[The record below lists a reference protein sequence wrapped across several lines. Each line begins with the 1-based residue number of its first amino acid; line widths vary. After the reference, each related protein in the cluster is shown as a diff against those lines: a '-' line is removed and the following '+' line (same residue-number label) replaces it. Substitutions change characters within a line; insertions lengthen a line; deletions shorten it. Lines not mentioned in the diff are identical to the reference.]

1 LLRLLLASALLSSP
15 FLLAQQ
21 PDKASEKPPE
31 ITPGKTPAASRLQ
44 DENPVWATTFDEAV
58 QRAKALPRGRIFVEL
73 RDADCPECA
82 RMEKLIYPSASFR
95 AFMRDKVPVLLDRAG
110 PDGQRLSK
118 LFGIRRAPAWL
129 VVTPDL
135 LLAGRQEGASNQAA
149 WMESFFNSEKAWA
162 DFLRKLD
169 AEKKAPSDPAAAF
182 AVGEEAFRRVG
193 DAMAEERFRRVA
205 ADKKASPQIRE
216 KSLAYLAAI
225 ALEDHRFD
233 DAEKALKQLLAT
245 TKDPAL
251 LEQAELRL
259 ADVEIGRGQ
268 KPKAAALLKTFL
280 EKHPQ
285 SPMRKDAE
293 ALLEALSPSKK

>member
-1 LLRLLLASALLSSP
+1 MLRLLLASALLSSP

-21 PDKASEKPPE
+21 PEKVSQKSPE
-31 ITPGKTPAASRLQ
+31 TTPGKTPAASRLQ
-44 DENPVWATTFDEAV
+44 DENPVWASTFDEAV
-58 QRAKALPRGRIFVEL
+58 KRAKSTPEGRVFVEL
-73 RDADCPECA
+73 RDADCPECV

-95 AFMRDKVPVLLDRAG
+95 SFMRDKVPVVVDRAG
-110 PDGQRLSK
+110 PEGQRLSK
-118 LFGIRRAPAWL
+118 RFGIRRAPAWL

-135 LLAGRQEGASNQAA
+135 LLAGRQEGGSSQAA
-149 WMESFFNSEKAWA
+149 WMESFVNSEKAWA
-162 DFLRKLD
+162 EYRGKLD

-193 DAMAEERFRRVA
+193 DAMAEERFRRVT
-205 ADKKASPQIRE
+205 ADAKASPQLRE

-225 ALEDHRFD
+225 ALEAQRFD

-268 KPKAAALLKTFL
+268 KPKAIARLKTFL